1 MKDLNQKK
9 SNISLDIND
18 DELKNFIETDSE
30 LSLLNFDSHDKVLL
44 ARQIMNDRKENSYP
58 GYILKIKINASYWSL
73 VYVPTKEQAL
83 KERRMK
89 SITIR
94 GEDSRDYKASL
105 QDFYTNTKTRSFAKQ
120 KAEEVVKG
128 VIHNIIENPEEQI
141 RVLGLYLHSPE
152 FQIGKTYLANAIS
165 NELADS
171 GISGVFVFT
180 PSLATQARKFEN
192 LEKIMRELKE
202 ADILVL
208 DDLGAEYRSEWFRL
222 EVLMPVLQN
231 RLSNLKTTIITSNYS
246 PNELKSL
253 YRQNTN
259 AVDVERLLSRILE
272 LCRVIQLDE

>member
-18 DELKNFIETDSE
+18 DELKNFIETDPE
-30 LSLLNFDSHDKVLL
+30 LSLLNFDTYDKVLL
-44 ARQIMNDRKENSYP
+44 ARRIMNDRKDNSLP
-58 GYILKIKINASYWSL
+58 GYNLKIEINASYWSL
-73 VYVPTKEQAL
+73 VYVPTKEQVL

-105 QDFYTNTKTRSFAKQ
+105 KDFYTNTKTRRFAKQ
-120 KAEEVVKG
+120 QAEEVVKG
-128 VIHNIIENPEEQI
+128 VIHNIIENPEEPT

-165 NELADS
+165 NELADR

-192 LEKIMRELKE
+192 LEQIMRELKE